1 MLPCEAGDKGDQS
14 GVTMICR
21 GRRQFVSR
29 GSIGSTCLSVR
40 QTSASHDTRN
50 QSVCS
55 SMVDSSGSIKIVC
68 FQKHSMFSKLLLK
81 LIIELYFNFAP
92 SEALKFPE
100 LEQTK
105 RLVKYKI
112 NYGKPL

>member
-14 GVTMICR
+14 GVTMICS

-29 GSIGSTCLSVR
+29 GSIGSTCLLVR
-40 QTSASHDTRN
+40 QTSASHDTGN

-68 FQKHSMFSKLLLK
+68 FQKHSMFSKLLK
-81 LIIELYFNFAP
+81 LIIELHFNFAP

-105 RLVKYKI
+105 HLVK
-112 NYGKPL
+112 